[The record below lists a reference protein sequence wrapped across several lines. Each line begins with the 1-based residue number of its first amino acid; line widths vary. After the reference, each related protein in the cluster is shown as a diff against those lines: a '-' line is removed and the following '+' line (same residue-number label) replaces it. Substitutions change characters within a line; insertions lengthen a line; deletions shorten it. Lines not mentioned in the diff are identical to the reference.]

1 MIKIYKSQTEH
12 IMTNNKHLIL
22 ALSLVLISGCS
33 KKAEE
38 SSADSTAAVE
48 AVVHDSTAQDA
59 TAKEAADQV
68 AVEAESPNTT
78 PVTEQKPEIIL
89 PTVVSDAEKARRM
102 VREAHV
108 NFTAK
113 DVVKTALEIDKLTF
127 QAGGFIEQKNI
138 SFDVLD
144 TQTQKIGDGKIRVFE
159 KVDPHAEIIVRVP
172 SEKAALYVNQLLP
185 LMFFLN
191 QQQYSAKRFELKL
204 LEEKMTQSQT
214 LPSDTKRVELNEIS
228 RLTQLEVQDRVRFST
243 ISITIK
249 QPAMVRESLD
259 VDVDTLARLNGDGFW
274 KRAWDGVQIGW
285 QFVLDLLLILI
296 MIWPLYLIVIMG
308 VLLFKLFKPLLNKIF
323 NDSTPSEDQ
332 RKKDQQNSSSDE

>member
-1 MIKIYKSQTEH
+1 M
-12 IMTNNKHLIL
+12 NNKHLIL
-22 ALSLVLISGCS
+22 ALSLVLISGCA

-38 SSADSTAAVE
+38 AAESASAQDSQ
-48 AVVHDSTAQDA
+48 VVAQDA
-59 TAKEAADQV
+59 VQAADASEKSNEQ
-68 AVEAESPNTT
+68 AAENTVDTT
-78 PVTEQKPEIIL
+78 PVTEQKPETIL
-89 PTVVSDAEKARRM
+89 STDVSEAEKARRM
-102 VREAHV
+102 VREAQV

-144 TQTQKIGDGKIRVFE
+144 KQTQKIGDGKIRVFE

-172 SEKAALYVNQLLP
+172 SDKAAVYVNQLLP
-185 LMFFLN
+185 LMYFLN

-204 LEEKMTQSQT
+204 LEEKMAQTQT
-214 LPSDTKRVELNEIS
+214 VPSDTKQSQLNEIS

-259 VDVDTLARLNGDGFW
+259 VDVDAVARLNGDGFW
-274 KRAWDGVQIGW
+274 KRAWEGVQYGW
-285 QFVLDLLLILI
+285 QFILDLLVILVT
-296 MIWPLYLIVIMG
+296 IWPLYLLIIVGCIIYR
-308 VLLFKLFKPLLNKIF
+308 VTKPLLNKLF
-323 NDSTPSEDQ
+323 NDSLATKPIKDE
-332 RKKDQQNSSSDE
+332 KKEQAHPNDENK

>member
-1 MIKIYKSQTEH
+1 M
-12 IMTNNKHLIL
+12 NNKHLIL
-22 ALSLVLISGCS
+22 ALSLVLISGCA

-38 SSADSTAAVE
+38 AAESASAQDSQ
-48 AVVHDSTAQDA
+48 VVAQDA
-59 TAKEAADQV
+59 VQAADASEKSNEQ
-68 AVEAESPNTT
+68 AAENTVDTT
-78 PVTEQKPEIIL
+78 PVTEQKPETIL
-89 PTVVSDAEKARRM
+89 STDVSQAEKARRM
-102 VREAHV
+102 VREAQV

-144 TQTQKIGDGKIRVFE
+144 KQTQKIGDGKIRVFE

-172 SEKAALYVNQLLP
+172 SDKAAVYVNQLLP
-185 LMFFLN
+185 LMYFLN

-204 LEEKMTQSQT
+204 LEEKMAQTQT
-214 LPSDTKRVELNEIS
+214 VPSDTKQSQLNEIS

-259 VDVDTLARLNGDGFW
+259 VDVDAVARLNGDGFW
-274 KRAWDGVQIGW
+274 KRAWEGIQYGW
-285 QFVLDLLLILI
+285 QFILDLLVILVT
-296 MIWPLYLIVIMG
+296 IWPLYLLIMVG
-308 VLLFKLFKPLLNKIF
+308 CIIYRVTKPLLNKLF
-323 NDSTPSEDQ
+323 NDSLATKPIKDE
-332 RKKDQQNSSSDE
+332 KKEQAHPNDENK

>member
-1 MIKIYKSQTEH
+1 M
-12 IMTNNKHLIL
+12 NNKHLIL
-22 ALSLVLISGCS
+22 ALSLVLISGCA

-38 SSADSTAAVE
+38 AAESASAQDSQ
-48 AVVHDSTAQDA
+48 VVAQDA
-59 TAKEAADQV
+59 VQAADASEKSNEQ
-68 AVEAESPNTT
+68 AAENTVDTT
-78 PVTEQKPEIIL
+78 PVTEQKPETIL
-89 PTVVSDAEKARRM
+89 STDVSQAEKARRM
-102 VREAHV
+102 VREAQV

-144 TQTQKIGDGKIRVFE
+144 KQTQKIGDGKIRVFE

-172 SEKAALYVNQLLP
+172 SDKAAVYVNQLLP
-185 LMFFLN
+185 LMYFLN

-204 LEEKMTQSQT
+204 LEEKMAQTQT
-214 LPSDTKRVELNEIS
+214 VPSDTKQAQLNEIS

-259 VDVDTLARLNGDGFW
+259 VDVDAVARLNGDGFW
-274 KRAWDGVQIGW
+274 KRAWEGVQYGW
-285 QFVLDLLLILI
+285 QFILDLLVILVT
-296 MIWPLYLIVIMG
+296 IWPLYLLIMVG
-308 VLLFKLFKPLLNKIF
+308 CIIYRVTKPLLNKLF
-323 NDSTPSEDQ
+323 NDSLATKPIKDE
-332 RKKDQQNSSSDE
+332 KKEQAHPNDENK

>member
-1 MIKIYKSQTEH
+1 M
-12 IMTNNKHLIL
+12 NNKHLIL
-22 ALSLVLISGCS
+22 ALSLVLISGCA

-38 SSADSTAAVE
+38 AAESASAQDSQ
-48 AVVHDSTAQDA
+48 VVAQDA
-59 TAKEAADQV
+59 VQAADASEKSNEQ
-68 AVEAESPNTT
+68 AAENTVDTT
-78 PVTEQKPEIIL
+78 PVTEQKPETIL
-89 PTVVSDAEKARRM
+89 STDVSQAEKARRM
-102 VREAHV
+102 VREAQV

-144 TQTQKIGDGKIRVFE
+144 KQTQKIGDGKIRVFE

-172 SEKAALYVNQLLP
+172 SDKAAVYVNQLLP
-185 LMFFLN
+185 LMYFLN

-204 LEEKMTQSQT
+204 LEEKMAQTQT
-214 LPSDTKRVELNEIS
+214 VPSDTKQSQLNEIS

-259 VDVDTLARLNGDGFW
+259 VDVDAVARLNGDGFW
-274 KRAWDGVQIGW
+274 KRAWEGVQYGW
-285 QFVLDLLLILI
+285 QFILDLLVILVT
-296 MIWPLYLIVIMG
+296 IWPLYLLIMVG
-308 VLLFKLFKPLLNKIF
+308 CIIYRMTKPLLNKLF
-323 NDSTPSEDQ
+323 NDSLATKPIKDE
-332 RKKDQQNSSSDE
+332 KKEQAHPNDENK

>member
-1 MIKIYKSQTEH
+1 M
-12 IMTNNKHLIL
+12 NNKHLIL
-22 ALSLVLISGCS
+22 ALSLVLISGCA

-38 SSADSTAAVE
+38 AAESASAQDSQ
-48 AVVHDSTAQDA
+48 VVAQDA
-59 TAKEAADQV
+59 VQAADASEKSNEQ
-68 AVEAESPNTT
+68 AAENTVDTT
-78 PVTEQKPEIIL
+78 PVTEQKPETIL
-89 PTVVSDAEKARRM
+89 STDVSQAEKARRM
-102 VREAHV
+102 VREAQV

-144 TQTQKIGDGKIRVFE
+144 KQTQKIGDGKIRVFE

-172 SEKAALYVNQLLP
+172 SDKAAVYVNQLLP
-185 LMFFLN
+185 LMYFLN

-204 LEEKMTQSQT
+204 LEEKMAQTQT
-214 LPSDTKRVELNEIS
+214 VPSDTKQSQLNEIS

-259 VDVDTLARLNGDGFW
+259 VDVDAVARLNGDGFW
-274 KRAWDGVQIGW
+274 KRAWEGVQYGW
-285 QFVLDLLLILI
+285 QFILDLLVILVT
-296 MIWPLYLIVIMG
+296 IWPLYLLIIVGCIIYR
-308 VLLFKLFKPLLNKIF
+308 VTKPLLNKLF
-323 NDSTPSEDQ
+323 NDSLATKPIKDE
-332 RKKDQQNSSSDE
+332 KKEQAHPNDENK

>member
-1 MIKIYKSQTEH
+1 M
-12 IMTNNKHLIL
+12 NNKHLIL
-22 ALSLVLISGCS
+22 ALSLVLISGCA

-38 SSADSTAAVE
+38 AAESASAQDSQ
-48 AVVHDSTAQDA
+48 VVAQDA
-59 TAKEAADQV
+59 VQV
-68 AVEAESPNTT
+68 ADASEKSNEQAAENTVDTT
-78 PVTEQKPEIIL
+78 PVTEQKPETIL
-89 PTVVSDAEKARRM
+89 STDVSQAEKARRM
-102 VREAHV
+102 VREAQV

-144 TQTQKIGDGKIRVFE
+144 KQTQKIGDGKIRVFE

-172 SEKAALYVNQLLP
+172 SDKAAVYVNQLLP
-185 LMFFLN
+185 LMYFLN

-204 LEEKMTQSQT
+204 LEEKMAQTQT
-214 LPSDTKRVELNEIS
+214 VPSDTKQSQLNEIS

-259 VDVDTLARLNGDGFW
+259 VDVDAVARLNGDGFW
-274 KRAWDGVQIGW
+274 KRAWEGVQYGW
-285 QFVLDLLLILI
+285 QFILDLLVILVT
-296 MIWPLYLIVIMG
+296 IWPLYLLIMVG
-308 VLLFKLFKPLLNKIF
+308 CIIYRVTKPLLNKLF
-323 NDSTPSEDQ
+323 NDSLATKPIKDE
-332 RKKDQQNSSSDE
+332 KKEQAHPNDENK

>member
-1 MIKIYKSQTEH
+1 M
-12 IMTNNKHLIL
+12 NNKHLIL
-22 ALSLVLISGCS
+22 ALSLVLISGCA

-38 SSADSTAAVE
+38 AAESASAQDSQ
-48 AVVHDSTAQDA
+48 VVAQDA
-59 TAKEAADQV
+59 VQAADAPEKSNEQ
-68 AVEAESPNTT
+68 AAENTVDTT
-78 PVTEQKPEIIL
+78 PVTEQKPETIL
-89 PTVVSDAEKARRM
+89 STDVSQAEKARRM
-102 VREAHV
+102 VREAQV

-144 TQTQKIGDGKIRVFE
+144 KQTQKIGDGKIRVFE

-172 SEKAALYVNQLLP
+172 SDKAAVYVNQLLP
-185 LMFFLN
+185 LMYFLN

-204 LEEKMTQSQT
+204 LEEKMAQTQT
-214 LPSDTKRVELNEIS
+214 VPSDTKQSQLNEIS

-259 VDVDTLARLNGDGFW
+259 VDVDAVARLNGDGFW
-274 KRAWDGVQIGW
+274 KRAWEGVQYGW
-285 QFVLDLLLILI
+285 QFILDLLVILVT
-296 MIWPLYLIVIMG
+296 IWPLYLLIMVG
-308 VLLFKLFKPLLNKIF
+308 CIIYRVTKPLLNKLF
-323 NDSTPSEDQ
+323 NDSLATKPIKDE
-332 RKKDQQNSSSDE
+332 KKEQAHPNDENK

>member
-1 MIKIYKSQTEH
+1 M
-12 IMTNNKHLIL
+12 NNKHLIL
-22 ALSLVLISGCS
+22 ALSLVLISGCA

-38 SSADSTAAVE
+38 AAESASAQDSQ
-48 AVVHDSTAQDA
+48 VVAQDA
-59 TAKEAADQV
+59 VQAANASEKSNEQ
-68 AVEAESPNTT
+68 AAENTVDTT
-78 PVTEQKPEIIL
+78 PVTEQKPETIL
-89 PTVVSDAEKARRM
+89 STDVSQAEKARRM
-102 VREAHV
+102 VREAQV

-144 TQTQKIGDGKIRVFE
+144 KQTQKIGDGKIRVFE

-172 SEKAALYVNQLLP
+172 SDKAAVYVNQLLP
-185 LMFFLN
+185 LMYFLN

-204 LEEKMTQSQT
+204 LEEKMAQTQT
-214 LPSDTKRVELNEIS
+214 VPSDTKQSQLNEIS

-259 VDVDTLARLNGDGFW
+259 VDVDAVARLNGDGFW
-274 KRAWDGVQIGW
+274 KRAWEGVQYGW
-285 QFVLDLLLILI
+285 QFILDLLVILVT
-296 MIWPLYLIVIMG
+296 IWPLYLLIIVGCIIYR
-308 VLLFKLFKPLLNKIF
+308 VTKPLLNKLF
-323 NDSTPSEDQ
+323 NDSLATKPIKDE
-332 RKKDQQNSSSDE
+332 KKEQAHPNDENK

>member
-1 MIKIYKSQTEH
+1 M
-12 IMTNNKHLIL
+12 NNKHLIL
-22 ALSLVLISGCS
+22 ALSLVLISGCA

-38 SSADSTAAVE
+38 AAESAS
-48 AVVHDSTAQDA
+48 AQDSQVVA
-59 TAKEAADQV
+59 QNAVQAADASEKSNEQ
-68 AVEAESPNTT
+68 AAENTVDTT
-78 PVTEQKPEIIL
+78 PVTEQKPETIL
-89 PTVVSDAEKARRM
+89 STDVSQAEKARRM
-102 VREAHV
+102 VREAQV

-144 TQTQKIGDGKIRVFE
+144 KQTQKIGDGKIRVFE

-172 SEKAALYVNQLLP
+172 SDKAAVYVNQLLP
-185 LMFFLN
+185 LMYFLN

-204 LEEKMTQSQT
+204 LEEKMAQTQT
-214 LPSDTKRVELNEIS
+214 VPSDTKQSQLNEIS

-259 VDVDTLARLNGDGFW
+259 VDVDAVARLNGDGFW
-274 KRAWDGVQIGW
+274 KRAWEGVQYGW
-285 QFVLDLLLILI
+285 QFILDLLVILVT
-296 MIWPLYLIVIMG
+296 IWPLYLLIMVG
-308 VLLFKLFKPLLNKIF
+308 CIIYRVTKPLLNKLF
-323 NDSTPSEDQ
+323 NDSLATKPIKDE
-332 RKKDQQNSSSDE
+332 KKEQAHPNDENK

>member
-1 MIKIYKSQTEH
+1 MQ
-12 IMTNNKHLIL
+12 
-22 ALSLVLISGCS
+22 

-38 SSADSTAAVE
+38 AAESASAQDSQ
-48 AVVHDSTAQDA
+48 VVAQDA
-59 TAKEAADQV
+59 VQAADASEKSNEQ
-68 AVEAESPNTT
+68 AAENTVDTT
-78 PVTEQKPEIIL
+78 PVTEQKPETIL
-89 PTVVSDAEKARRM
+89 STDVSQAEKARRM
-102 VREAHV
+102 VREAQV

-144 TQTQKIGDGKIRVFE
+144 KQTQKIGDGKIRVFE

-172 SEKAALYVNQLLP
+172 SDKAAVYVNQLLP
-185 LMFFLN
+185 LMYFLN

-204 LEEKMTQSQT
+204 LEEKMAQTQT
-214 LPSDTKRVELNEIS
+214 VPSDTKQSQLNEIS

-259 VDVDTLARLNGDGFW
+259 VDVDAVARLNGDGFW
-274 KRAWDGVQIGW
+274 KRAWEGVQYGW
-285 QFVLDLLLILI
+285 QFILDLLVILVT
-296 MIWPLYLIVIMG
+296 IWPLYLLIIVGCIIYR
-308 VLLFKLFKPLLNKIF
+308 VTKPLLNKLF
-323 NDSTPSEDQ
+323 NDSLATKPIKDE
-332 RKKDQQNSSSDE
+332 KKEQAHPNDENK

>member
-1 MIKIYKSQTEH
+1 M
-12 IMTNNKHLIL
+12 NNKHLIL
-22 ALSLVLISGCS
+22 ALSLVLISGCA

-38 SSADSTAAVE
+38 AAESASAQDSQ
-48 AVVHDSTAQDA
+48 VVAQDA
-59 TAKEAADQV
+59 VQAADASEKSNEQ
-68 AVEAESPNTT
+68 AAENTVDTT
-78 PVTEQKPEIIL
+78 PVTEQKPETIL
-89 PTVVSDAEKARRM
+89 STDVSQAEKARRM
-102 VREAHV
+102 VREAQV

-144 TQTQKIGDGKIRVFE
+144 KQTQKIGDGKIRVFE

-172 SEKAALYVNQLLP
+172 SDKAAVYVNQLLP
-185 LMFFLN
+185 LMYFLN

-204 LEEKMTQSQT
+204 LEEKMAQTQT
-214 LPSDTKRVELNEIS
+214 VPSDTKQSQLNEIS

-259 VDVDTLARLNGDGFW
+259 VDVDAVARLNGDGFW
-274 KRAWDGVQIGW
+274 KRAWEGVQYGW
-285 QFVLDLLLILI
+285 QFILDLLVILVT
-296 MIWPLYLIVIMG
+296 IWPLYLLIFVGCIIYR
-308 VLLFKLFKPLLNKIF
+308 VTKPLLNTLF
-323 NDSTPSEDQ
+323 NDSLATKPIKDE
-332 RKKDQQNSSSDE
+332 KKEQAHPNDENK

>member
-1 MIKIYKSQTEH
+1 M
-12 IMTNNKHLIL
+12 NNKHLIL
-22 ALSLVLISGCS
+22 ALSLVLISGCA

-38 SSADSTAAVE
+38 AAESASAQDSQ
-48 AVVHDSTAQDA
+48 VVAQDA
-59 TAKEAADQV
+59 VQAADTSEKSNEQ
-68 AVEAESPNTT
+68 AAENTVDTT
-78 PVTEQKPEIIL
+78 PVTEQKPETIL
-89 PTVVSDAEKARRM
+89 STDVSQAEKARRM
-102 VREAHV
+102 VREAQV

-144 TQTQKIGDGKIRVFE
+144 KQTQKIGDGKIRVFE

-172 SEKAALYVNQLLP
+172 SDKAAVYVNQLLP
-185 LMFFLN
+185 LMYFLN

-204 LEEKMTQSQT
+204 LEEKMAQTQTVPGDTKQSQ
-214 LPSDTKRVELNEIS
+214 LNEIS

-259 VDVDTLARLNGDGFW
+259 VDVDAVARLNGDGFW
-274 KRAWDGVQIGW
+274 KRAWEGVQYGW
-285 QFVLDLLLILI
+285 QFILDLLVILVT
-296 MIWPLYLIVIMG
+296 IWPLYLLIMVG
-308 VLLFKLFKPLLNKIF
+308 CIIYRVTKPLLNKLF
-323 NDSTPSEDQ
+323 NDSLATKPIKDE
-332 RKKDQQNSSSDE
+332 KKEQAHPNDENK